1 MSANLELV
9 RFLEGKKILVW
20 GLGRE
25 GKATIDLLHRYLPG
39 QPFAVADR
47 SPEALEAAELATFRV
62 DRYEEA
68 EALRRL
74 PEFDLIL
81 KAPGIP
87 TRHLALDGE
96 AAKVNCQTGL
106 FLRFAPCPVIGVTG
120 TKGKSTTASLLAHIC
135 RSAGRK
141 TFLVGNIGIPPF
153 AVWGDLDPGSIVVC
167 ELSSYQLEFAQSSP
181 QIALWTNLYP
191 EHLDFHGS
199 FAAYARAKSAIARW
213 QSAED
218 VLIYSAADPA
228 LADRLQKEG
237 DTGAGRRIPY
247 RGPTDLPMI
256 DFSRFQPLGE
266 HNRKNAAAALLA
278 ANVLGIE
285 ESAMQEAIDS
295 FSPLPHRLEP
305 AGLVGEISFYNDSI
319 STVPESALVALAA
332 LPNARTLI
340 VGGQD
345 RGLLLEGFARSLAKV
360 RSLQTIILLPETGSR
375 LGELLRRADPPFA
388 GTLRFAETLEA
399 AVRMALVDT
408 PQGASCLFSPAAPSY
423 NAFRNFEERGS
434 HFMALIRRARQE
446 TERTT
451 GTDISAAC
459 LAERMGRQGF
469 EP

>member
-1 MSANLELV
+1 MSAHLALF
-9 RFLEGKKILVW
+9 RFLEGKRILVW

-25 GKATIDLLHRYLPG
+25 GKATMDLLHRFLPE

-47 SPEALEAAELATFRV
+47 SPEALEAAELAAFRV
-62 DRYEEA
+62 NRYEEA

-87 TRHLALDGE
+87 TRHLALDGQ
-96 AAKVNCQTGL
+96 AAKVRCQADL

-153 AVWGDLDPGSIVVC
+153 AVWGDLDSESVVVC
-167 ELSSYQLEFAQSSP
+167 ELSSYQLEFAQCSP
-181 QIALWTNLYP
+181 YIALWTNLYP
-191 EHLDFHGS
+191 EHLNFHGS
-199 FAAYARAKSAIARW
+199 FDAYARAKSRVARW
-213 QSAED
+213 QSTED
-218 VLIYSAADPA
+218 FLIYSADEPT
-228 LADRLQKEG
+228 LADRLQKKK
-237 DTGAGRRIPY
+237 DTGAGRRIPC
-247 RGPTDLPMI
+247 RGPEDLPTI
-256 DFSRFQPLGE
+256 DFSRFRPLGA

-278 ANVLGIE
+278 AKVLGIE
-285 ESAMQEAIDS
+285 LTAMQEAIDS

-305 AGLVGEISFYNDSI
+305 AGMVREISFYNDSI

-332 LPNARTLI
+332 LPEARTLI

-345 RGLLLEGFARSLAKV
+345 RGLPLEGFARSLVNA
-360 RSLQTIILLPETGSR
+360 RSLRTIILLPETGFR

-399 AVRMALVDT
+399 AVRAAIVDT

-423 NAFRNFEERGS
+423 NAFRNFEERGNR
-434 HFMALIRRARQE
+434 FLALIRQAGREAGNAA
-446 TERTT
+446 
-451 GTDISAAC
+451 GTDAPAARR
-459 LAERMGRQGF
+459 AEQLGRQGF

>member
-1 MSANLELV
+1 MTPNSELP

-25 GKATIDLLHRYLPG
+25 GRATAELLHRFLPG

-47 SPEALEAAELATFRV
+47 SPQALQAAELAALPV

-87 TRHLALDGE
+87 TRRLALDGQ
-96 AAKVNCQTGL
+96 AGKVSCQADL

-153 AVWGDLDPGSIVVC
+153 AVWGDLDPESVVVC
-167 ELSSYQLEFAQSSP
+167 ELSSYQLEFVHSSP
-181 QIALWTNLYP
+181 HIALWTNLYP
-191 EHLDFHGS
+191 EHLNYHGS
-199 FAAYARAKSAIARW
+199 FDAYASAKSRIARW
-213 QSAED
+213 QSKRDFLVYPED
-218 VLIYSAADPA
+218 DPKV
-228 LADRLQKEG
+228 ADRLEIDGGSAK
-237 DTGAGRRIPY
+237 RMPY
-247 RGPTDLPMI
+247 RGPEDLPAI
-256 DFSRFQPLGE
+256 DFSRFRPLGR

-278 ANVLGIE
+278 AEFLGIPA
-285 ESAMQEAIDS
+285 SIMQEAIDS

-305 AGLVGEISFYNDSI
+305 TGRVRGVAFYNDSI
-319 STVPESALVALAA
+319 STVPESALVALDA
-332 LPNARTLI
+332 LPNVRTLI

-345 RGLLLEGFARSLAKV
+345 RGLPLEGFARALAACSSLRTV
-360 RSLQTIILLPETGSR
+360 ILLPETGLR
-375 LGELLRRADPPFA
+375 LGALLR
-388 GTLRFAETLEA
+388 GSGVRFSGDLFFVETLEA
-399 AVRMALVDT
+399 AVRTAIAET
-408 PQGASCLFSPAAPSY
+408 PEGSCCLFSPAAPSY
-423 NAFRNFEERGS
+423 NAYRDFEERGD
-434 HFMALIRRARQE
+434 HFRELIRRAQKGE
-446 TERTT
+446 Q
-451 GTDISAAC
+451 SV
-459 LAERMGRQGF
+459 GRQGF